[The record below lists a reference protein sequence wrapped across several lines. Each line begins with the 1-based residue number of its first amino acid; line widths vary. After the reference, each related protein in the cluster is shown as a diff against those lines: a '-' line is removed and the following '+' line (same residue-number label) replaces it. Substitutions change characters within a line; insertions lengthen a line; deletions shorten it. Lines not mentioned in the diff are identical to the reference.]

1 MTDPTPGDRA
11 LGDLGRRLA
20 GARDKLVELRP
31 AVADG
36 EPWPLADRFG
46 TEPEASWGPREI
58 LAHVAEMLPYW
69 LGELERVVASDG
81 AAFGRTGTDP
91 LRLGT
96 IERDRTLPLAAL
108 DRRIDTAVEAW
119 LQRLADLDNQAVA
132 RFGSHPRLGAVPAPT
147 IVERF
152 VVGHLEEH
160 AEQLREIVGPR

>member
-20 GARDKLVELRP
+20 GARDRLVELRP
-31 AVADG
+31 SVAEG
-36 EPWPLADRFG
+36 EPWPLAERFG
-46 TEPEASWGPREI
+46 TEPEASWGPREV

-96 IERDRTLPLAAL
+96 IERDRTLPLSAL
-108 DRRIDTAVEAW
+108 YGRIDIAVEAW
-119 LQRLADLDNQAVA
+119 LQRLADLDSQAFT
-132 RFGSHPRLGAVPAPT
+132 RTGSHPRLGAVPAST
-147 IVERF
+147 IVDRF

-160 AEQLREIVGPR
+160 AEQIREIVRPG